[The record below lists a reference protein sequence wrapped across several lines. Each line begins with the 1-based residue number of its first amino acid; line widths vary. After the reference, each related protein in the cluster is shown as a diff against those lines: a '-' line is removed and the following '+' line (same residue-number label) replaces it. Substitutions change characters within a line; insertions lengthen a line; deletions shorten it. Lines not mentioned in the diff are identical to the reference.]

1 MGKLSWAIGDLE
13 TIKSR
18 LEDEDY
24 SGINDDFDYAI
35 ETILEH
41 ITESSNPEIVKDIV
55 GKLKEIKQKIHNYD
69 FYDNMIDDMQDII
82 DKFEKAT

>member
-1 MGKLSWAIGDLE
+1 MGQLSWASGDLE

-24 SGINDDFDYAI
+24 SGINDDFDCAI
-35 ETILEH
+35 ANILEH
-41 ITESSNPEIVKDIV
+41 ITESSKPEILKDIV
-55 GKLKEIKQKIHNYD
+55 EKLKEIKQKIHNYD

-82 DKFEKAT
+82 DEFEKAI

>member
-1 MGKLSWAIGDLE
+1 MGKLSWASGDLE

-24 SGINDDFDYAI
+24 SGINDDFDGAI

-41 ITESSNPEIVKDIV
+41 ITQSSKPEILKEIVK
-55 GKLKEIKQKIHNYD
+55 KLKEIKQKIHNYD
-69 FYDNMIDDMQDII
+69 FYDDMIDDMQDII
-82 DKFEKAT
+82 DEFEKAT

>member
-1 MGKLSWAIGDLE
+1 MGQLSWASGDLE

-24 SGINDDFDYAI
+24 SGINDNFDYAI
-35 ETILEH
+35 ANILEH
-41 ITESSNPEIVKDIV
+41 ITDSSKPEILKDIV
-55 GKLKEIKQKIHNYD
+55 EKLKEIKQKIHNYD

-82 DKFEKAT
+82 DEFEKAI